1 MSSCLGCGRSR
12 GGDESGDDE
21 PLLPQYEDET
31 ARQTRLH
38 EKLHTYQMLRA
49 IGAGYMPSNE
59 QLMVHLR
66 CLLSADILNPDELGL
81 STDGRALVRS
91 SKLWLAQLIDL
102 LQKKNSGDEVQDF
115 IWHLVRAGSRV
126 HVRRVGAAATASKA
140 RADATA
146 TIASLRTVGSLLLAN
161 AEFRLFLSEL
171 GAVGRDVFRD
181 SAKTLSYVARKAG
194 DELDQSTASSNKKQ
208 RDEEA
213 PSKETLE
220 NQAKDAG
227 DELDQSTASSNK
239 KQRDE
244 EAPSKETLENQAKD
258 VAHVVVAGASEV
270 VDEAGHSL
278 AQRMDADER
287 KALLGRLKQTVTGLR
302 RRTDYSDAA
311 KTLAELL
318 KRYVAAY
325 SRLATDAARVVGDD
339 ARNGG
344 DVDDAAVNFW
354 RLVTSFGKRE
364 AWEEV
369 ETSFKKVVEA
379 GRSDPGLDKLIQ
391 DLACAVEEM
400 LTEPSFFDEADQRLA
415 KLRER
420 ARKITSKSSMAD
432 TVEDLFRK
440 VDAALRGAADD
451 ECVEKLTQ
459 SSARIYHV
467 LSPQGNYVNGH
478 LVSDVIDVFVPML
491 VSAVQFVPI
500 PRLEMTTPD
509 MDLLL
514 ENLVLE
520 PGRTVNQ
527 SSFLPYKLHVSTQN
541 DVEVRKGRTRTES
554 AMRSLV
560 QIRLAGL
567 SLAVDDVGYWM
578 RLRCGLLGSLQ
589 DSGLVSLHMDKRG
602 IDIALD
608 VEVGRDRMEQLLT
621 LRRVRVQ
628 MHRLDYTLHQ
638 SKLSALAWIFKPLIR
653 PIVRRTLEARISAA
667 IDHGLRTLNREL
679 VFARERLRATRI
691 ASPESLWTFARAV
704 ASRLTPGPTPDV
716 DVRAGARPGREG
728 PFRGRYAPG
737 SLVRLWEEEGA
748 GAEQRV
754 FEEGRGAWRN
764 DVFDL
769 KTAPVAEA

>member
-1 MSSCLGCGRSR
+1 MSSCFGCCGRSR
-12 GGDESGDDE
+12 GDQDGDDE

-38 EKLHTYQMLRA
+38 EKLHTYQMLQA
-49 IGAGYMPSNE
+49 IGTGYMPSNE
-59 QLMVHLR
+59 QLIVHLR

-81 STDGRALVRS
+81 STEGRALVRS
-91 SKLWLAQLIDL
+91 SKLWLAQVIEL

-115 IWHLVRAGSRV
+115 IWHLVKAGSRV
-126 HVRRVGAAATASKA
+126 DVRRVGAAATASKA

-181 SAKTLSYVARKAG
+181 STKTLSYVARKAG
-194 DELDQSTASSNKKQ
+194 DELDQTASSSKKQ
-208 RDEEA
+208 
-213 PSKETLE
+213 
-220 NQAKDAG
+220 G
-227 DELDQSTASSNK
+227 D
-239 KQRDE
+239 

-270 VDEAGHSL
+270 ANEAGHSF
-278 AQRMDADER
+278 AERMDADER
-287 KALLGRLKQTVTGLR
+287 RALLGRLKQTVTGLR
-302 RRTDYSDAA
+302 RRTDYSNAA
-311 KTLAELL
+311 STLAELL

-325 SRLATDAARVVGDD
+325 SRLATDTARVVEGD
-339 ARNGG
+339 AGAGG
-344 DVDDAAVNFW
+344 DIDDAAVNFW
-354 RLVTSFGKRE
+354 RLVTSFGKRDDWDQVE
-364 AWEEV
+364 A
-369 ETSFKKVVEA
+369 SFKEVVEA

-391 DLACAVEEM
+391 DLARAVEEM
-400 LTEPSFFDEADQRLA
+400 LTEPSFFDEADQRVA

-420 ARKITSKSSMAD
+420 ARKITSKSSMANSI
-432 TVEDLFRK
+432 EDLFRK
-440 VDAALRGAADD
+440 VDAALRGAAED
-451 ECVEKLTQ
+451 ECLEKLTQ
-459 SSARIYHV
+459 SSARIFNV

-478 LVSDVIDVFVPML
+478 LVSDVVDVFVPML

-500 PRLEMTTPD
+500 PRLEVTTPD

-527 SSFLPYKLHVSTQN
+527 SSFLPYKLQVSTQN

-554 AMRSLV
+554 AMTSLV

-567 SLAVDDVGYWM
+567 SLAADDVGYWM

-608 VEVGRDRMEQLLT
+608 LEVGRDRMEQLLT
-621 LRRVRVQ
+621 LRRVRVK

-653 PIVRRTLEARISAA
+653 PILRRSLESRISNA
-667 IDHGLRTLNREL
+667 IDQGLRQLNREL

-691 ASPESLWTFARAV
+691 ANPESLWTFARAV
-704 ASRLTPGPTPDV
+704 AARLTPGPTPDV
-716 DVRAGARPGREG
+716 DVRAGARPGREA

-769 KTAPVAEA
+769 KTVPVADG

>member
-12 GGDESGDDE
+12 GDESGDDE

-49 IGAGYMPSNE
+49 IGTGYMPSNE
-59 QLMVHLR
+59 QLIVHLR

-91 SKLWLAQLIDL
+91 SKLWLAQLIEL
-102 LQKKNSGDEVQDF
+102 LQEKNSGDEVQDF

-126 HVRRVGAAATASKA
+126 DVRRVGAVATASKA

-146 TIASLRTVGSLLLAN
+146 TIASLRTVGTLLLGN

-194 DELDQSTASSNKKQ
+194 DELDQSTASSKKQ
-208 RDEEA
+208 
-213 PSKETLE
+213 
-220 NQAKDAG
+220 G
-227 DELDQSTASSNK
+227 
-239 KQRDE
+239 DE

-270 VDEAGHSL
+270 ADEAGHSL

-302 RRTDYSDAA
+302 RRTDYSNAA
-311 KTLAELL
+311 TTLAELL

-325 SRLATDAARVVGDD
+325 SRLATDTARAVEGD
-339 ARNGG
+339 ARTGG

-364 AWEEV
+364 AWDEV
-369 ETSFKKVVEA
+369 ETSFKNVVEA

-391 DLACAVEEM
+391 DLARAVEEM
-400 LTEPSFFDEADQRLA
+400 LTEPSFFDEADQRVA

-420 ARKITSKSSMAD
+420 ARKITSKSSMAN

-440 VDAALRGAADD
+440 VDAALRGAAED

-459 SSARIYHV
+459 SSARIYNV
-467 LSPQGNYVNGH
+467 LSPQGTYVNGH
-478 LVSDVIDVFVPML
+478 LVSDVVDVFVPML

-500 PRLEMTTPD
+500 PRLEVTTPD

-527 SSFLPYKLHVSTQN
+527 SSFLPYKLQVSTQN

-554 AMRSLV
+554 AMTSLV

-567 SLAVDDVGYWM
+567 SLAADDVGYWM

-608 VEVGRDRMEQLLT
+608 LEVGRDRMEQLLT
-621 LRRVRVQ
+621 LRRVRVK

-653 PIVRRTLEARISAA
+653 PIVRQTLEARISAA
-667 IDHGLRTLNREL
+667 IDQGLRTLNREL

-691 ASPESLWTFARAV
+691 ANPESLWTFARAV
-704 ASRLTPGPTPDV
+704 AARLTPGPTPDV

-748 GAEQRV
+748 SAEQRV

-769 KTAPVAEA
+769 KTVPVAEA